1 MTLTK
6 TVLKKISEDNIVTL
20 ALDYQAKFNSTMF
33 DIDKGIGGLKYNF
46 EKPGSEFLV
55 SMSVNS
61 NLCKKTQQFWKD
73 SVGLTTII
81 VDENVWKFL
90 VSLKT

>member
-1 MTLTK
+1 MTLAEA
-6 TVLKKISEDNIVTL
+6 VLKKMSNDGIITL
-20 ALDYQAKFNSTMF
+20 ALDYQVKFKSTLF

-81 VDENVWKFL
+81 VDENVWKFR